1 MKRIFYLLVSS
12 PSQSFTQAIWQAQVD
27 CLWSTKQNPES
38 FFMATIKP
46 EQENRLFWGLIE
58 SEEIEFKKSSPEKLT
73 GTHVI

>member
-1 MKRIFYLLVSS
+1 
-12 PSQSFTQAIWQAQVD
+12 
-27 CLWSTKQNPES
+27 
-38 FFMATIKP
+38 MATIKP